1 MTTGIRRSEGPTT
14 TDAGEPRLDYYLIL
28 PETAVPS
35 APTDGTMIEAG
46 APSAPTDGTVAEA
59 GAPSE
64 PAEGIVVE
72 EFTLAGD
79 HTAIGLDSA
88 GWTATDG
95 WWSSAAFSRGMRT
108 DTRLRARIV
117 AARRDDAEAVYRRL
131 GGGELPGETAL
142 RGRFH
147 DHQPLG
153 GSAPLRLGSA
163 QVPDGFR
170 DRRVYRVLFANDLR
184 EDGPPRLRS
193 AWRMTLADPPARV
206 AGTAH
211 RRVAGDVF
219 TWDLRR
225 IGPGV
230 AWCLDLTACLA
241 SASDDAVR
249 PLLRELVTVLRHAG
263 LIPVTIERFA

>member
-1 MTTGIRRSEGPTT
+1 MTAGIRRSEGPAI
-14 TDAGEPRLDYYLIL
+14 TDAEEPRLDYYLIL
-28 PETAVPS
+28 PETGAPSLRPGWITVEAGVPS
-35 APTDGTMIEAG
+35 APTEGIMVQADA
-46 APSAPTDGTVAEA
+46 VAV
-59 GAPSE
+59 

-108 DTRLRARIV
+108 DARLRARLV
-117 AARRDDAEAVYRRL
+117 AVRRDDAEVVYRRL
-131 GGGELPGETAL
+131 GGGELPGEAAL
-142 RGRFH
+142 RGHFH

-153 GSAPLRLGSA
+153 GSAPLRLGPER
-163 QVPDGFR
+163 VPDGFR

-193 AWRMTLADPPARV
+193 AWRMALADPPARV

-211 RRVAGDVF
+211 RRVAGDDF

>member
-1 MTTGIRRSEGPTT
+1 MTTE
-14 TDAGEPRLDYYLIL
+14 AGEPWLDYYLIR
-28 PETAVPS
+28 PE
-35 APTDGTMIEAG
+35 DG
-46 APSAPTDGTVAEA
+46 APSAPAD
-59 GAPSE
+59 
-64 PAEGIVVE
+64 GIVVE
-72 EFTLAGD
+72 EFALAGD

-88 GWTATDG
+88 GWTAADG

-108 DTRLRARIV
+108 DARLRARVV
-117 AARRDDAEAVYRRL
+117 AARRRDAEVVYRRL
-131 GGGELPGETAL
+131 GGGELPGEATL

-147 DHQPLG
+147 DHQLLA
-153 GSAPLRLGSA
+153 GSAPLRLGPA
-163 QVPDGFR
+163 QAPDGFR
-170 DRRVYRVLFANDLR
+170 DRRVYRVLFAGDLR

-219 TWDLRR
+219 SWDLRR

-241 SASDDAVR
+241 SGSDDAVG